1 MKSRSAIGFT
11 LIELMVTITMIGIV
25 LTVGVPSFQS
35 SIRNSVLTAGINEF
49 VAALNFARGEA
60 IKRGV
65 NVTVRRTSAPCPS
78 TTSSVGYEGGW
89 QVFTDVN
96 AHGCNDSSSDQL
108 LRTHASLNTGYTL
121 WGNNSVV
128 NYISYQPDGTSQNY
142 GSFALCD
149 ATQTLTTS
157 TARVISVNN
166 LGRITSATGNSNGI
180 LQNSSGSAFNSCASP

>member
-1 MKSRSAIGFT
+1 MKTRSALGFT
-11 LIELMVTITMIGIV
+11 LIELMVTITMISIV
-25 LTVGVPSFQS
+25 LMLGVPSFQS
-35 SIRNSVLTAGINEF
+35 SIRNSVLTASINEF
-49 VAALNFARGEA
+49 IAALNFARGEA

-78 TTSSVGYEGGW
+78 TSSSVGYEGGW

-96 AHGCNDSSSDQL
+96 GHGCNDSSSDQV
-108 LRTHASLNTGYTL
+108 LRTHASLNTGFTL

-157 TARVISVNN
+157 TARVITVNT
-166 LGRITSATGNSNGI
+166 LGRITLATDTNGNGI
-180 LQNSSGSAFNSCASP
+180 LTYSSGAGSCAIP

>member
-11 LIELMVTITMIGIV
+11 LIELMVTITMIAIV

-49 VAALNFARGEA
+49 IAALNFARSEA
-60 IKRGV
+60 IKRGM
-65 NVTVRRTSAPCPS
+65 NVTVSK
-78 TTSSVGYEGGW
+78 TSSTLGYEGGW
-89 QVFTDVN
+89 QIFTDSLN
-96 AHGCNDSSSDQL
+96 SSNHYGTLEGTDQV
-108 LRTHASLNTGYTL
+108 LRTHGPINTGYTL
-121 WGNNSVV
+121 RGNNNVV
-128 NYISYQPDGTSQNY
+128 SYISYQADGTSQNY

-157 TARVISVNN
+157 TARVISINN
-166 LGRITSATGNSNGI
+166 LGRETSSTGNSNGI